1 MPTAGSPTAPPR
13 ALDRRTLAA
22 LAAGLL
28 ALAVLAILAWS
39 ATRPAAPPAPVAPP
53 ALDRM
58 MRHVSVVAA
67 QPRPI
72 GTAANARAREY
83 IVEQLRAIG
92 LRPQVQTTTVQKS
105 SIRFWGGTGV
115 TLGVVHNIG
124 VRLPGRAPAGGTAR
138 PPYTAASWPAY
149 WAVACTAY
157 SAASWPAVPTA
168 TRSQSGR
175 P

>member
-13 ALDRRTLAA
+13 ALDRSRLAA

-28 ALAVLAILAWS
+28 ALAVLAVLASS

-58 MRHVSVVAA
+58 MRHVSVLAA

-72 GTAANARAREY
+72 ATAANARAREY

-105 SIRFWGGTGV
+105 SIRFWGGTDV
-115 TLGVVHNIG
+115 TLGVVHNIV
-124 VRLPGRAPAGGTAR
+124 VRLPGSAPDRMRRPALLLAAHYDSGNATLGAARGAAQVAAMIETAR
-138 PPYTAASWPAY
+138 SLHL
-149 WAVACTAY
+149 
-157 SAASWPAVPTA
+157 
-168 TRSQSGR
+168 G
-175 P
+175 